1 VIEKKMG
8 EVREE
13 VGAGVTSVLS
23 ERADA
28 ARLLALVRG
37 HWHIANQSPWVR
49 DVTCNADRSQ
59 VRCCNIPQVMAGLRN
74 TVIGLMRWAGYTKI
88 VVVCRRFAA
97 QPALALEII
106 DILLENRMVLA

>member
-1 VIEKKMG
+1 MIEKKTG
-8 EVREE
+8 EVRED

-37 HWHIANQSPWVR
+37 HWHIANQSPWVS

-59 VRCCNIPQVMAGLRN
+59 VRCCIIPQVMAGLRN
-74 TVIGLMRWAGYTKI
+74 AVIGLMRWQGTLRLWRP
-88 VVVCRRFAA
+88 VAA
-97 QPALALEII
+97 
-106 DILLENRMVLA
+106 LLPSPR